1 MSSLTLAIPQ
11 DLRSKMRQFPEINW
25 SEVARQAIAQK
36 TLALEQMQR
45 LLNKSELTQA
55 DAIEIGREI
64 KRRVAKRH
72 QRAG

>member
-11 DLRSKMRQFPEINW
+11 DLRSKMKQFPEINW

-36 TLALEQMQR
+36 MRALEQMQR
-45 LLNKSELTQA
+45 LLNRSELTEA
-55 DAIEIGREI
+55 DTIEIGREI
-64 KRRVAKRH
+64 KRRVAQKH

>member
-11 DLRSKMRQFPEINW
+11 DLRSKMKQFPEINW

-36 TLALEQMQR
+36 MHALEQMQR
-45 LLNKSELTQA
+45 LLNKSELTEA
-55 DAIEIGREI
+55 DAIEIGQEI
-64 KRRVAKRH
+64 KRRVAQKH

>member
-11 DLRSKMRQFPEINW
+11 DLRSKMKQFPEINW

-36 TLALEQMQR
+36 MRALEQMQR
-45 LLNKSELTQA
+45 LLNKSELTEA
-55 DAIEIGREI
+55 DAIDIGREI
-64 KRRVAKRH
+64 KRRVAQKH